1 MRHRFSTMK
10 TVSKKNSVEF
20 ESIIWDWNGTLLNDV
35 QTAIDS
41 INYLLCDRNLPFL
54 TLERYLEVFT
64 FPVQDYYEQIGF
76 NLKHEPFEVP
86 ANQFIAIYN
95 KAVES
100 CVLHKESIPVL
111 THFKN
116 RGLRQFI
123 LSAMEQKNLEKTVSE
138 NKISMFF
145 EDLCGLNDNYAA
157 SKVENGKTLIR
168 LKVLDPHKTLLIG
181 DTTHDYDVA
190 NAIGC
195 QCVLIANGHQSKN
208 RLLHTG
214 ARVLDN
220 LEEIKDV

>member
-1 MRHRFSTMK
+1 MK
-10 TVSKKNSVEF
+10 F

-35 QTAIDS
+35 QIAIDS
-41 INYLLCDRNLPFL
+41 INYLLYDRQLVPL

-64 FPVQDYYEQIGF
+64 FPVQKYYEQIGF
-76 NLKHEPFEVP
+76 NLKNEPFEIP
-86 ANQFIAIYN
+86 ANQFITIYN

-100 CVLHKESIPVL
+100 CSLHKESITML

-116 RGLRQFI
+116 RGYRQFI

-145 EDLCGLNDNYAA
+145 EDLLGLNDNYAT
-157 SKVENGKTLIR
+157 SKVENGKSLIHQKI
-168 LKVLDPHKTLLIG
+168 LNPVKTLLIG

-190 NAIGC
+190 NTIGC
-195 QCVLIANGHQSKN
+195 QCVLIANGHQSKK

-214 ARVLDN
+214 AKVLDN
-220 LEEIKDV
+220 LEEIKDL